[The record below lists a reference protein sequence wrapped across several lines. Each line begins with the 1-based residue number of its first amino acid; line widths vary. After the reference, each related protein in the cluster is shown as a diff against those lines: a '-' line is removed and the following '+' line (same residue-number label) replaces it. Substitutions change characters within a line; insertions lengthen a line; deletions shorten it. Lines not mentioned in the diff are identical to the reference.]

1 MGSRTTDQPESQ
13 AMPEEFFGRLNLE
26 FLIHEL
32 KDPLAVIE
40 TGLRTLLER
49 QDKTG
54 PLTERQQRTLER
66 VLRSSRKARDMVY
79 GLLEVGRSEAGQ
91 FHYTLFDPVDATLI
105 ALREAYEAYV
115 GSLGASAVVF
125 DDTAAQIAFFET
137 HNITVTAEIEKSWQL
152 AQDVEKFRQIAGN
165 LIKNAFQY
173 RRQKLIVRIEQQD
186 DNLALEVSDDGPG
199 IDKAFH
205 LLIFDRYA
213 RPDVCAELGRK
224 GHGLGLAGAR
234 ALARCL
240 GGDVTLTSAPDHGAT
255 FRLWLPGKPELVG
268 VCEA

>member
-1 MGSRTTDQPESQ
+1 MGSRTTDQLESQ
-13 AMPEEFFGRLNLE
+13 TMPEDFFGRLNLE

-49 QDKTG
+49 QDKIG

-66 VLRSSRKARDMVY
+66 VLRSSRKARGMVY
-79 GLLEVGRSEAGQ
+79 SLLEVGRSEAGQ
-91 FHYTLFDPVDATLI
+91 FHFTLFDPVAATLI

-115 GSLGASAVVF
+115 GSLAAS
-125 DDTAAQIAFFET
+125 TAALDDVASQIAFFKT
-137 HNITVTAEIEKSWQL
+137 RSITISAAIEQDWQL
-152 AQDVEKFRQIAGN
+152 AQDVEKFRQIVGN

-173 RRQKLIVRIEQQD
+173 RRQKMMVRIKQQD
-186 DNLALEVSDDGPG
+186 DSLALEVSDDGPG
-199 IDKAFH
+199 IDEAFH
-205 LLIFDRYA
+205 RRIFDRYA
-213 RPDVCAELGRK
+213 RPDACAQLSRK

-240 GGDVTLTSAPDHGAT
+240 GGDITLTSTPDQGAT

-268 VCEA
+268 VCET